1 MFTGIVETV
10 GEVVS
15 VARRAD
21 VLVVRV
27 HAGALAT
34 GLPEGASVA
43 VNGCCLTAFDVEA
56 PLFTCE
62 LTAETLARTSF
73 GQRLLPGQRVNLER
87 PLRADGRFDGH
98 IVQGHVDGIARV
110 VGLHVAEHAAELVV
124 APPVDLARYLV
135 EKGSVALDGVSLTV
149 ARLRASDFT
158 IALIPYTLEHTTL
171 GRLGPGDALNLEVDV
186 IAKYVERL
194 LGSAATGP
202 QA

>member
-1 MFTGIVETV
+1 MFTGIIETV
-10 GEVVS
+10 GRVVS
-15 VARRAD
+15 VSRRAD
-21 VLVVRV
+21 VLVARLD
-27 HAGALAT
+27 AGALAD

-43 VNGCCLTAFDVEA
+43 VNGCCLTACDVQA
-56 PLFTCE
+56 SIFTCE
-62 LTAETLARTSF
+62 LTAETLSRTAF
-73 GQRLLPGQRVNLER
+73 GHHLLPDQAVNLER

-110 VGLHVAEHAAELVV
+110 VALQRGAHAAELVV
-124 APPVDLARYLV
+124 TPPEGLARYLV

-149 ARLRASDFT
+149 AQLRATDFT

-171 GRLGPGDALNLEVDV
+171 GRVTPGQALNLEVDV

-194 LGSAATGP
+194 LGQAAAGA